1 MSAIWLIRHGST
13 DWTGVRWCGR
23 SDPMLTAAGAAQA
36 VALSSRLSPLIGSD
50 ATILSSP
57 ARRALA
63 TASEIASTIAPAG
76 QPPAVEPNLLEI
88 DFGVVDG
95 LTFDEIEARDP
106 ALASRIAAGDVGI
119 DWPGGE
125 TAADVRARASHTWAG
140 LMIAAAGSTVLAV
153 SHGGL
158 IAAILRDLLVGKE
171 ARTLHLPP
179 AMAVRLDEV
188 GGGWRIG
195 HEVSASGPFAV
206 AATATV
212 PAAAAPA

>member
-1 MSAIWLIRHGST
+1 MGAIWLIRHGST

-36 VALSSRLSPLIGSD
+36 VALGSRLSKLIGSD

-76 QPPAVEPNLLEI
+76 PPPTIEQDLLEI

-95 LTFDEIEARDP
+95 LTFDEIEALDP
-106 ALASRIAAGDVGI
+106 ALANRIAAGDVGI

-125 TAADVRARASHTWAG
+125 RAADVRARASHTSAR
-140 LMIAAAGSTVLAV
+140 MIAAAGSVVVAV

-158 IAAILRDLLVGKE
+158 IAAILRDLLGERE
-171 ARTLHLPP
+171 ARTLHLRP
-179 AMAVRLDEV
+179 ATAVLLDQA
-188 GGGWRIG
+188 GDGWRIG
-195 HEVSASGPFAV
+195 HEVSASDLV
-206 AATATV
+206 TTTLTV
-212 PAAAAPA
+212 PAVASA

>member
-1 MSAIWLIRHGST
+1 MGAIWLIRHGST
-13 DWTGVRWCGR
+13 DWTGARWCGR

-36 VALSSRLSPLIGSD
+36 VALGSRLSPLIGSD
-50 ATILSSP
+50 PTTLSSP

-76 QPPAVEPNLLEI
+76 PPPTIERDLLEI

-95 LTFDEIEARDP
+95 LTFDEIEALDP

-125 TAADVRARASHTWAG
+125 TAADVRARASHGWAG
-140 LMIAAAGSTVLAV
+140 LLFAAAGSTVVAV

-158 IAAILRDLLVGKE
+158 IAAILRNLLVE
-171 ARTLHLPP
+171 QDAWTLHLQP
-179 AMAVRLDEV
+179 ATAVRLDEV

-195 HEVSASGPFAV
+195 HEVSVWDPVTTTLTGPAV
-206 AATATV
+206 A
-212 PAAAAPA
+212 PA

>member
-1 MSAIWLIRHGST
+1 MGAIWLIRHGST

-36 VALSSRLSPLIGSD
+36 VALGSRLSKLIGSD

-76 QPPAVEPNLLEI
+76 PPPTIEQDLLEI

-95 LTFDEIEARDP
+95 LTFDEIEALDP

-125 TAADVRARASHTWAG
+125 RAADVRARASHAWPRLAV
-140 LMIAAAGSTVLAV
+140 AAAGSVVVAV

-158 IAAILRDLLVGKE
+158 IAAILRDLLVERE
-171 ARTLHLPP
+171 ARTLHLRP
-179 AMAVRLDEV
+179 ANAVRLDEV

-195 HEVSASGPFAV
+195 QEVSVSDPVTTTLAVPAV
-206 AATATV
+206 A
-212 PAAAAPA
+212 PA